1 MKSKYEAGD
10 LILFTSGDYED
21 YGVISLY
28 RATMKIDLEVL
39 SHRWKAYEVSI
50 NFIDYLINLEVID
63 PVQYNEFWLDDTEAW
78 GGG

>member
-10 LILFTSGDYED
+10 LILFTSGYGDSYE
-21 YGVISLY
+21 VISLY
-28 RATMKIDLEVL
+28 RATMRVDLEVL

-63 PVQYNEFWLDDTEAW
+63 PVQYNEFWLDGSEAW
-78 GGG
+78 GL